1 LKGKK
6 EAPMKNTLAILFLTT
21 AIALPSMHA
30 LATAPERTAGENA
43 QPAPAYDTQ
52 NLAGFTMKERQAIYD
67 YYDMPPFQR
76 DIREDIRFR
85 THAGPDSLVNSRLSP
100 GVPRN
105 DLPVRLA
112 RKLNPPKPGTKT
124 VAIDADL
131 VMLDLSTLRIIDV
144 VPNVIPQYIR

>member
-1 LKGKK
+1 
-6 EAPMKNTLAILFLTT
+6 MKNTIAFLFLTA

-43 QPAPAYDTQ
+43 QPAQAAYDTQ

-67 YYDMPPFQR
+67 YYDLPPFQR

-105 DLPVRLA
+105 ELPVRLA
-112 RKLNPPKPGTKT
+112 RKLNPPKSGTKI

-131 VMLDLSTLRIIDV
+131 VMLDLGSLQIVDV
-144 VPNVIPQYIR
+144 VPNVIPQYTR

>member
-1 LKGKK
+1 
-6 EAPMKNTLAILFLTT
+6 MKNTIAILFLTA
-21 AIALPSMHA
+21 AIALPSVHA

-43 QPAPAYDTQ
+43 QPAPATYDTQ
-52 NLAGFTMKERQAIYD
+52 NLPGFSMKERQAIYD

-85 THAGPDSLVNSRLSP
+85 THAGPDSIINSRLSA
-100 GVPRN
+100 GIPRN

-112 RKLNPPKPGTKT
+112 RKLNPPKAGTKT